1 MVVDKTNIKIEYIL
15 MRGIKGA
22 KLNLLKKGK
31 ENIECITQ
39 IGNRIYA
46 IVDRSYRTP
55 FNRPR
60 NMALIDI

>member
-1 MVVDKTNIKIEYIL
+1 
-15 MRGIKGA
+15 MRGIKGL